1 MAEPTVTESWQAIVD
16 WLAQHAP
23 AMHAT
28 LRAPATEADLSRA
41 QEESGTPLP
50 DDLLEWW
57 RLADGV
63 NIEVGTA
70 GTLIPPYFIP
80 TQVGFALA
88 DRLARME
95 MWGDASAQ
103 ALGDGARDPDLDAAG
118 TQCIRGWLPKWLP
131 IAYDRSGDD
140 MFVDLR
146 PGPQHG
152 CVMEF
157 NREGAGDQD
166 PTWPSVRTM
175 LADIAR
181 GLTTGTA
188 TGPYDERAQVT
199 GEGHLEWDG

>member
-1 MAEPTVTESWQAIVD
+1 MAEPTVTESWQTIVD

-41 QEESGTPLP
+41 QKELGTPLS

-63 NIEVGTA
+63 NIEAGTA
-70 GTLIPPYFIP
+70 GDLIPPYFMP

-88 DRLARME
+88 DRLERMQ
-95 MWGDASAQ
+95 MWGDASAE
-103 ALGDGARDPDLDAAG
+103 ALAYDQPDPALDEAG
-118 TQCIRGWLPKWLP
+118 TQCAAWLPKWIP
-131 IAYDRSGDD
+131 IAYDNSGDD

-157 NREGAGDQD
+157 GREGAADQD

-175 LADIAR
+175 LADIANA
-181 GLTTGTA
+181 LSTGTTA
-188 TGPYDERAQVT
+188 GPFTCRPRVT
-199 GEGHLEWDG
+199 SEGHLEWDL